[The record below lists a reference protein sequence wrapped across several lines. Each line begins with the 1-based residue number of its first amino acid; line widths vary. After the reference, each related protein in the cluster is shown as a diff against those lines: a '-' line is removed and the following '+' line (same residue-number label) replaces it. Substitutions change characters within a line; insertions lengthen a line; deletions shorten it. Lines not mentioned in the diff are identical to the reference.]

1 VSSFITT
8 QPTLVSNG
16 PIIPVKIGLPKII
29 SDALQQQGKSIPSPV
44 QVNALID
51 TGASRSHISPKIS
64 AQLDLIPH
72 GITQM
77 LTAGNPTLTNI
88 FTVSLDI
95 GIVFSQQ
102 MVFDPIEVIEAP
114 LIGQTNID
122 CIIGRDILNVGILIY
137 IGYANT
143 FSFSI

>member
-1 VSSFITT
+1 
-8 QPTLVSNG
+8 
-16 PIIPVKIGLPKII
+16 
-29 SDALQQQGKSIPSPV
+29 
-44 QVNALID
+44 
-51 TGASRSHISPKIS
+51 
-64 AQLDLIPH
+64 
-72 GITQM
+72 
-77 LTAGNPTLTNI
+77 
-88 FTVSLDI
+88 
-95 GIVFSQQ
+95 